1 MEHSHH
7 IVIIGGGFGGLYA
20 AQSLKNAP
28 VRITLIDRRNFH
40 LFQPLLYQVATG
52 DLSPA
57 NIASPLRVILR
68 RQKNVKILL
77 AEVTGFDI
85 ENRRVITCDGDI
97 RFDSLIVATGS
108 ANHYFG
114 HDTWQPLAPG
124 LKTLEDAFEIRNRM
138 MRAYERAEKEP
149 DPELKKEW
157 LSFVV
162 VGAGSTGVEL
172 AGALA
177 EIANDTLAND
187 FRTIDPGYSS
197 ITLIEGMDRILP
209 QFPEELSAS
218 AKNSLEHLGV
228 TVLNSAMVEE
238 ITPESVTY
246 KIGDRTERIAS
257 RTVIWTAGIK
267 ASPIG
272 KALSDST
279 GVKLDRSGRVIVL
292 QDCSIQGWRDVFV
305 IGDLAHFSDP
315 DGNPLPGL
323 APVAMQQ
330 GRYVAKLIEG
340 RLKGESKLGFRYS
353 DYGTMSILGRNS
365 AVAMIDGLRFSGWF
379 AWFFWLFIH
388 LRGIIQFGNKLL
400 ILTQW
405 AWKYFTRDHYA
416 GFITT
421 NETNESDGDFCKYC
435 GK

>member
-7 IVIIGGGFGGLYA
+7 VVIIGGGFGGLYT

-77 AEVTGFDI
+77 ADVTGFDI
-85 ENRRVITCDGDI
+85 ENKRVITCDGDL
-97 RFDSLIVATGS
+97 RFDSLIVAAGS

-114 HDTWQPLAPG
+114 HDKWRPLAPG

-138 MRAYERAEKEP
+138 MRAYECAEKES
-149 DPELKKEW
+149 DPEMKKEW

-177 EIANDTLAND
+177 EIANDTLKND

-197 ITLIEGMDRILP
+197 ITLIEGLDRILP

-218 AKNSLEHLGV
+218 AKKSLERLGV
-228 TVLNSAMVEE
+228 TVINGAMVEE
-238 ITPESVTY
+238 ITPDSVTY
-246 KIGDRTERIAS
+246 KIEDRTERIAS
-257 RTVIWTAGIK
+257 RTVLWTAGIK

-272 KALSDST
+272 KALADAT
-279 GVKLDRSGRVIVL
+279 GMELDRSGRVIVL
-292 QDCSIQGWRDVFV
+292 EDCSIQGWRDVFV

-323 APVAMQQ
+323 APVAMQE

-340 RLKGESKLGFRYS
+340 RLKGESKLGFRYR

-379 AWFFWLFIH
+379 AWFLWLFIH
-388 LRGIIQFGNKLL
+388 LRGIIQYGNKLL

-405 AWKYFTRDHYA
+405 AWKYLTRDHYA

-421 NETNESDGDFCKYC
+421 LETNEADDDFCKYC

>member
-7 IVIIGGGFGGLYA
+7 VVIIGGGFGGLYA

-28 VRITLIDRRNFH
+28 VEITLIDRRNFH

-85 ENRRVITCDGDI
+85 ENKRVITCDGDLK
-97 RFDSLIVATGS
+97 FDSLIVATGS

-114 HDTWQPLAPG
+114 HDKWRPLAPG
-124 LKTLEDAFEIRNRM
+124 LKTLEDAFEIRNRT
-138 MRAYERAEKEP
+138 MRAYECAEKES
-149 DPELKKEW
+149 DPEMKKEW

-197 ITLIEGMDRILP
+197 ITLIEGLDRILP

-218 AKNSLEHLGV
+218 AKKSLERLGV
-228 TVLNSAMVEE
+228 TVINEAMVEE
-238 ITPESVTY
+238 ITPKSVTY

-257 RTVIWTAGIK
+257 RTVLWTAGIK

-272 KALSDST
+272 QTLADST
-279 GVKLDRSGRVIVL
+279 GVELDRSGRVIVL

-379 AWFFWLFIH
+379 AWFLWLFVH
-388 LRGIIQFGNKLL
+388 LRGIIQYGNKLL
-400 ILTQW
+400 ILMQW
-405 AWKYFTRDHYA
+405 AWKYLTRDHYA

-421 NETNESDGDFCKYC
+421 LETNEADDDFCNYC

>member
-7 IVIIGGGFGGLYA
+7 VVIIGGGFGGLYA

-57 NIASPLRVILR
+57 NIASPLRVILS

-85 ENRRVITCDGDI
+85 GNRRVITCDGDLK
-97 RFDSLIVATGS
+97 FDSLIVATGS

-177 EIANDTLAND
+177 EIANDTLVND

-218 AKNSLEHLGV
+218 AKKSLEHLGV
-228 TVLNSAMVEE
+228 TVLNGAMVEE

-246 KIGDRTERIAS
+246 KIGDRTERISS
-257 RTVIWTAGIK
+257 RTVLWTAGIK

-272 KALSDST
+272 KALADST
-279 GVKLDRSGRVIVL
+279 GVELDRSGRVIVL

-340 RLKGESKLGFRYS
+340 RMKGESKLGFRYR
-353 DYGTMSILGRNS
+353 DFGTMSILGRNS

-379 AWFFWLFIH
+379 AWFLWLFVH

-421 NETNESDGDFCKYC
+421 NETNESDDDFCKYC

>member
-85 ENRRVITCDGDI
+85 GNRRVITCDGDLK
-97 RFDSLIVATGS
+97 FDSLIVATGS

-177 EIANDTLAND
+177 EIANDTLVND

-218 AKNSLEHLGV
+218 AKKSLEHLGV
-228 TVLNSAMVEE
+228 TVLNGAMVEE

-246 KIGDRTERIAS
+246 KIGDRTERISS
-257 RTVIWTAGIK
+257 RTVLWTAGIK

-272 KALSDST
+272 KALADST
-279 GVKLDRSGRVIVL
+279 GVELDRSGRVIVL

-340 RLKGESKLGFRYS
+340 RMKGESKLGFRYR
-353 DYGTMSILGRNS
+353 DFGTMSILGRNS

-379 AWFFWLFIH
+379 AWFLWLFVH

-421 NETNESDGDFCKYC
+421 NETNESDDDFCKYC